1 MVNWVRNIIVCRR
14 NGLERGVWIERG
26 DRRENCMGIFYIDGH
41 FVDET
46 EAVLP
51 VTDLAILRGYAVF
64 DFLRTYNG
72 HPFHLEAHLQ
82 RLRNS
87 AALIGLGCPW
97 SLEELITIVDQTL
110 AKNDYAESNIRL
122 LITGGESEDSI
133 SPGQN
138 PRLLV
143 MVRPVKPFP
152 EIWYTQGAKI
162 ITARL
167 NRYIPGAKSTDYIR
181 AIVTLKDAEAAG
193 AIESVYVNKA
203 DQVLEGTTSNLF
215 IVRDNS
221 IITPAEEILPGIT
234 RDVLL
239 DILKAELPLQL
250 RPVSRQELLE
260 SDEAFMASSTKE
272 VVPVVRVDD
281 QNIGNRTPGP
291 VTLKVMEIFRNYTAS
306 YGK

>member
-1 MVNWVRNIIVCRR
+1 
-14 NGLERGVWIERG
+14 
-26 DRRENCMGIFYIDGH
+26 MGIFYIDGN
-41 FVDET
+41 FVDEN

-72 HPFHLEAHLQ
+72 HPFHLEAHLR

-87 AALIGLGCPW
+87 AALIGLDCHW
-97 SLEELITIVDQTL
+97 SLDGLTKIVDETL
-110 AKNDYAESNIRL
+110 ARNNYQESNIRL
-122 LITGGESEDSI
+122 LITGGDSEDSI
-133 SPGQN
+133 SPGQH

-143 MVRPVKPFP
+143 MVRPVTPYP
-152 EIWYTQGAKI
+152 EIWYKEGIKI

-193 AIESVYVNKA
+193 AIESVYVNK
-203 DQVLEGTTSNLF
+203 DDFVLEGTTSNLF
-215 IVRDNS
+215 IVRDKTV
-221 IITPAEEILPGIT
+221 ITPSEDILPGIT

-239 DILKAELPLQL
+239 EIVKPDLPLDL
-250 RPVSRQELLE
+250 RPVSREELLAA
-260 SDEAFMASSTKE
+260 DEAFLASSTKE
-272 VVPVVRVDD
+272 VVPVVQVDE
-281 QNIGNRTPGP
+281 QAIGNRMVGP
-291 VTLKVMEIFRNYTAS
+291 VTRKVMGLFRDYTDI

>member
-1 MVNWVRNIIVCRR
+1 
-14 NGLERGVWIERG
+14 
-26 DRRENCMGIFYIDGH
+26 MGIFYIDGT
-41 FVDET
+41 FVDEN

-72 HPFHLEAHLQ
+72 RPFHLEAHLQ

-87 AALIGLGCPW
+87 ATLIGLDCHW
-97 SLEELITIVDQTL
+97 SLEELTEIVDRTL
-110 AKNDYAESNIRL
+110 SQNNYPESNIRL
-122 LITGGESEDSI
+122 LITGGDSEDSI
-133 SPGQN
+133 SPGQH

-143 MVRPVKPFP
+143 MVRPATSYP
-152 EIWYTQGAKI
+152 ENWYEEGIKI

-193 AIESVYVNKA
+193 AIESVYVNKH

-215 IVRDNS
+215 IVHDNTV
-221 IITPAEEILPGIT
+221 ITPSEDILPGIT

-239 DILKAELPLQL
+239 EILEPELPVIL
-250 RPVSRQELLE
+250 RPVSRQELLASE
-260 SDEAFMASSTKE
+260 ETFMASSTKE
-272 VVPVVRVDD
+272 VVPVVQVDD
-281 QNIGNRTPGP
+281 HVIGNGLVGP
-291 VTLKVMEIFRNYTAS
+291 VSRKAMEMFREYTDD
-306 YGK
+306 YGKS

>member
-1 MVNWVRNIIVCRR
+1 
-14 NGLERGVWIERG
+14 
-26 DRRENCMGIFYIDGH
+26 MGIYYIDGN

-51 VTDLAILRGYAVF
+51 VSDLAILRGYAVF

-72 HPFHLEAHLQ
+72 HPFHLEAHLK

-87 AALIGLGCPW
+87 ASLICLDCPW
-97 SLEELITIVDQTL
+97 SLEELSDIVGKTL
-110 AKNDYAESNIRL
+110 TQNNYTESNIRL
-122 LITGGESEDSI
+122 LITGGDSEDSI

-143 MVRPVKPFP
+143 MVRPVMPHP
-152 EIWYTQGAKI
+152 EIWYKEGAKI

-193 AIESVYVNKA
+193 AIESVYVNKD

-215 IVRDNS
+215 AVRGDKV
-221 IITPAEEILPGIT
+221 ITPSDDILPGIT

-239 DILKAELPLQL
+239 EITRPHFQVQL
-250 RPVSRQELLE
+250 RPVSRDELLASNE
-260 SDEAFMASSTKE
+260 VFIASSTKE

-281 QNIGNRTPGP
+281 NSIGDQLPGP
-291 VTLKVMEIFRNYTAS
+291 VTRKVMELFRTYTEQ
-306 YGK
+306 YGKGAV

>member
-1 MVNWVRNIIVCRR
+1 M
-14 NGLERGVWIERG
+14 ERG
-26 DRRENCMGIFYIDGH
+26 DRREKDMGIYYIDGN
-41 FVDET
+41 FVDENA
-46 EAVLP
+46 AVLP
-51 VTDLAILRGYAVF
+51 VSDLAILRGYAVF

-72 HPFHLEAHLQ
+72 NPFHLEAHLR

-97 SLEELITIVDQTL
+97 SLEELSSIVDQTL
-110 AKNDYAESNIRL
+110 ARNNYAESNIRL

-143 MVRPVKPFP
+143 MVRPVKAFP
-152 EIWYTQGAKI
+152 ETWYKEGTKI

-215 IVRDNS
+215 IVRGNS
-221 IITPAEEILPGIT
+221 VITPADEILPGIT

-239 DILKAELPLQL
+239 DILKPELPLEL
-250 RPVSRQELLE
+250 RPVPRQELLE
-260 SDEAFMASSTKE
+260 SDEVFMASSTKE
-272 VVPVVRVDD
+272 VVPVVQVDD
-281 QNIGNRTPGP
+281 QLIGNRTPGP
-291 VTLKVMEIFRNYTAS
+291 VTLKAMEMFRNYTSS
-306 YGK
+306 YGN

>member
-1 MVNWVRNIIVCRR
+1 M
-14 NGLERGVWIERG
+14 GRG
-26 DRRENCMGIFYIDGH
+26 DRREKDMGIYYIDGH
-41 FVDET
+41 FVDES

-110 AKNDYAESNIRL
+110 AKNNNAESNIRL

-143 MVRPVKPFP
+143 MVRPVKAFP
-152 EIWYTQGAKI
+152 EIWYTEGVKI

-181 AIVTLKDAEAAG
+181 AIVTLQDAEATG
-193 AIESVYVNKA
+193 AIESVYVNMA

-215 IVRDNS
+215 IVRNHS
-221 IITPAEEILPGIT
+221 VITPADEILPGIT

-239 DILKAELPLQL
+239 DLLKQEVPLEL
-250 RPVSRQELLE
+250 RPVPRQELLE
-260 SDEAFMASSTKE
+260 SDEVFMASSTKE
-272 VVPVVRVDD
+272 VVPVVQVDD
-281 QNIGNRTPGP
+281 RTIGNRTPGP
-291 VTLKVMEIFRNYTAS
+291 VTLKAMEFFRNYTER
-306 YGK
+306 YGKQ

>member
-1 MVNWVRNIIVCRR
+1 MSIY
-14 NGLERGVWIERG
+14 
-26 DRRENCMGIFYIDGH
+26 YIDGE
-41 FVDET
+41 FIDES

-72 HPFHLEAHLQ
+72 HPFHLEAHLK

-97 SLEELITIVDQTL
+97 SLEDLSTIVDQTL
-110 AKNDYAESNIRL
+110 ARNNNAESNIRL
-122 LITGGESEDSI
+122 LITGGDSEDSI

-152 EIWYTQGAKI
+152 ESWYREGIKI
-162 ITARL
+162 ITTRM

-181 AIVTLKDAEAAG
+181 AIVTLQDAEAAG
-193 AIESVYVNKA
+193 AIESVYVNQA

-221 IITPAEEILPGIT
+221 VVTPAEEILPGIT

-239 DILKAELPLQL
+239 ELLKQEFPLEL
-250 RPVSRQELLE
+250 RPVPRQELLE
-260 SDEAFMASSTKE
+260 SDEVFMASSTKE
-272 VVPVVRVDD
+272 VIPVVQVDD
-281 QNIGNRTPGP
+281 HNLGDRTPGP
-291 VTLKVMEIFRNYTAS
+291 VTRKAMEIFKNYTDR
-306 YGK
+306 YGAQ

>member
-1 MVNWVRNIIVCRR
+1 
-14 NGLERGVWIERG
+14 
-26 DRRENCMGIFYIDGH
+26 MGIFYIDGK
-41 FVDET
+41 FVDEN

-72 HPFHLEAHLQ
+72 HPFHLEAHLK

-87 AALIGLGCPW
+87 AGLIGLACHW
-97 SLEELITIVDQTL
+97 SLEELSEIVDRTL
-110 AKNDYAESNIRL
+110 ARNSYPECNIRL
-122 LITGGESEDSI
+122 LITGGDSEDSI
-133 SPGQN
+133 SPGRN

-143 MVRPVKPFP
+143 MVRPVTPHP
-152 EIWYTQGAKI
+152 DIWYEQGAKI

-193 AIESVYVNKA
+193 AIESVYVNKE

-215 IVRDNS
+215 IVRDQA
-221 IITPAEEILPGIT
+221 IITPADDILPGIT

-239 DILKAELPLQL
+239 EILKPQFPVEL
-250 RPVSRQELLE
+250 RPVSRQEMLGSE
-260 SDEAFMASSTKE
+260 EVFIASSTKE
-272 VVPVVRVDD
+272 VVPIVQVDD
-281 QNIGNRTPGP
+281 QVVGDRLPGP
-291 VTLKVMEIFRNYTAS
+291 LTLQAMKLFREYTDN
-306 YGK
+306 YGKA

>member
-1 MVNWVRNIIVCRR
+1 
-14 NGLERGVWIERG
+14 
-26 DRRENCMGIFYIDGH
+26 MGIYYVDGN
-41 FVDET
+41 FVAED

-51 VTDLAILRGYAVF
+51 VSDLAILRGYAVF

-72 HPFHLEAHLQ
+72 LPFHLEAHLK

-87 AALIGLGCPW
+87 AALIGLACPW
-97 SLEELITIVDQTL
+97 SLEELSDIVGKTL
-110 AKNDYAESNIRL
+110 SKNDYHESNIRL
-122 LITGGESEDSI
+122 LITGGDSEDSI

-143 MVRPVKPFP
+143 MVRPVAPHP
-152 EIWYTQGAKI
+152 EIWYEQGAKI

-193 AIESVYVNKA
+193 AIESVYVNKD

-215 IVRDNS
+215 AVRDNKV
-221 IITPAEEILPGIT
+221 ITPSDDILPGIT

-239 DILKAELPLQL
+239 EILKPQFPLEL
-250 RPVSRQELLE
+250 RPVSREELLS
-260 SDEAFMASSTKE
+260 SDEVLIASSTKE
-272 VVPVVRVDD
+272 VVPIVQVDD
-281 QNIGNRTPGP
+281 QIIGDRRVGP
-291 VTLKVMEIFRNYTAS
+291 VARKVMEMFRDYTDN
-306 YGK
+306 YGKP

>member
-1 MVNWVRNIIVCRR
+1 
-14 NGLERGVWIERG
+14 
-26 DRRENCMGIFYIDGH
+26 MGIYYIDGN

-51 VTDLAILRGYAVF
+51 VSDLAILRGYAVF

-72 HPFHLEAHLQ
+72 HPFHLEAHLK

-87 AALIGLGCPW
+87 ASLISLDCPW
-97 SLEELITIVDQTL
+97 SLEELSDIVGKTL
-110 AKNDYAESNIRL
+110 TQNNYTESNIRL
-122 LITGGESEDSI
+122 LITGGDSEDSI

-143 MVRPVKPFP
+143 MVRPVMPHP
-152 EIWYTQGAKI
+152 EIWYKEGAKI

-193 AIESVYVNKA
+193 AIESVYVNKD

-215 IVRDNS
+215 AVRGDKV
-221 IITPAEEILPGIT
+221 ITPSDDILPGIT

-239 DILKAELPLQL
+239 EITRPHFQVQL
-250 RPVSRQELLE
+250 RPVSRDELLASNE
-260 SDEAFMASSTKE
+260 VFIASSTKE
-272 VVPVVRVDD
+272 VVPVVQVDD
-281 QNIGNRTPGP
+281 NSIGDQLPGP
-291 VTLKVMEIFRNYTAS
+291 VTRKVMELFRTYTEQ
-306 YGK
+306 YGKGAV

>member
-1 MVNWVRNIIVCRR
+1 MF
-14 NGLERGVWIERG
+14 NGRD
-26 DRRENCMGIFYIDGH
+26 DRREKDMGIYYIDGH
-41 FVDET
+41 YVDES

-72 HPFHLEAHLQ
+72 RPFHLEAHLR

-87 AALIGLGCPW
+87 ATLIGLGCPW
-97 SLEELITIVDQTL
+97 SLEDLVNIVDQTL
-110 AKNDYAESNIRL
+110 AKNNNAESNIRL
-122 LITGGESEDSI
+122 LITGGDSEDSI

-143 MVRPVKPFP
+143 MVRPVIPFP
-152 EIWYTQGAKI
+152 EIWYTEGIKI
-162 ITARL
+162 ITARM

-181 AIVTLKDAEAAG
+181 AIVTLQDAQSAG

-221 IITPAEEILPGIT
+221 VITPADEILPGIT

-239 DILKAELPLQL
+239 DLLKQELPLEL

-260 SDEAFMASSTKE
+260 SDEVFMASSTKE
-272 VVPVVRVDD
+272 VVPVVQVDD

-291 VTLKVMEIFRNYTAS
+291 VSLKA
-306 YGK
+306 

>member
-1 MVNWVRNIIVCRR
+1 MI
-14 NGLERGVWIERG
+14 GAGY
-26 DRRENCMGIFYIDGH
+26 RRESAMGMYYIDGH
-41 FVDET
+41 FVNET

-51 VTDLAILRGYAVF
+51 VSDLAILRGYAVF

-72 HPFHLEAHLQ
+72 HPFHLEAHLK

-87 AALIGLGCPW
+87 AALIGLACPW
-97 SLEELITIVDQTL
+97 SLEELSDIVGKTL
-110 AKNDYAESNIRL
+110 VQNDYPESNIRL
-122 LITGGESEDSI
+122 LITGGDSEDSI

-143 MVRPVKPFP
+143 MVRPVAPHP
-152 EIWYTQGAKI
+152 EIWYKEGAKI

-193 AIESVYVNKA
+193 AIESVYVNKE

-215 IVRDNS
+215 VVRGNKV
-221 IITPAEEILPGIT
+221 ITPSDDILPGIT

-239 DILKAELPLQL
+239 DIMKPQVPVEL
-250 RPVSRQELLE
+250 RPVSREELLS
-260 SDEAFMASSTKE
+260 SDEVLIASSTKE
-272 VVPVVRVDD
+272 VVPIVQVDD
-281 QNIGNRTPGP
+281 QIIADRLPGP
-291 VTLKVMEIFRNYTAS
+291 VTLKAMKLFRDYTEA
-306 YGK
+306 YGQGSQ